1 MPSISDSDWVVRRAV
16 DKDVASCLE
25 IVAGLADFF
34 TADVPE
40 HVRHDMAGH
49 RSWVITQGDAVVG
62 FAVIARR
69 GPLAA
74 EILWAAVAGDRRG
87 EHLGTRLV
95 DQILDE
101 LRTDGVKVVEV
112 KTLDSSAG
120 YEPYTATRA
129 FWVAR
134 GFVQLDTIDPL
145 PGWQPGN
152 PAAILVAAL
161 SATR

>member
-1 MPSISDSDWVVRRAV
+1 MASVSDSDWVVRQV
-16 DKDVASCLE
+16 GEQDVASCLE
-25 IVAGLADFF
+25 IVTGLTDFF

-40 HVRHDMAGH
+40 QVRRDMAGH

-62 FAVIARR
+62 FAVVARR
-69 GPLAA
+69 GRLAA

-87 EHLGTRLV
+87 ERFGTRLV
-95 DQILDE
+95 DQVLDE

-112 KTLDSSAG
+112 KTLDSSAS

-129 FWVAR
+129 FWAAR

-152 PAAILVAAL
+152 PAAILAAAL